1 MIVSQKLEVFFIF
14 QPILDMKCQGQKVK
28 DIEIH
33 FFVVITHG
41 IEQSFFVTNHVVVY
55 QMIMHFSLLYFINFD
70 VLFVFEKFSSRL
82 QSLVIVLFSVEV
94 DIKVVFVLPIVK
106 LTHNRLFFVLHFLK
120 LCIVFSQ
127 YWFLK
132 FKVV

>member
-1 MIVSQKLEVFFIF
+1 
-14 QPILDMKCQGQKVK
+14 
-28 DIEIH
+28 
-33 FFVVITHG
+33 
-41 IEQSFFVTNHVVVY
+41 
-55 QMIMHFSLLYFINFD
+55 MIMHFSLLYFINFD

-94 DIKVVFVLPIVK
+94 DIKVAFVLPIVK